1 MDSRQS
7 YTDEPFEPPHGAL
20 ETAIARI
27 WQSILKVDPI
37 GRSDNFIELGG
48 SSIRAA
54 QCCQRLM
61 AELGASATVEK
72 LMRSDDL
79 AAFAQALSDD

>member
-1 MDSRQS
+1 MESRHA
-7 YTDEPFEPPHGAL
+7 YTDEPFEPPHGTV
-20 ETAIARI
+20 ETGIARI
-27 WQSILKVDPI
+27 WQSTLNVGPV

-79 AAFAQALSDD
+79 AAFARALYE

>member
-1 MDSRQS
+1 MESREA
-7 YTDEPFEPPHGAL
+7 YTDEPFEPPRGTL
-20 ETAIARI
+20 ETGIARI
-27 WQSILKVDPI
+27 WQTTLNVDPI

-48 SSIRAA
+48 SSVRAA
-54 QCCQRLM
+54 RCCQRLM

-79 AAFAQALSDD
+79 AAFARALSND